1 MSKST
6 FSLPESRIARRL
18 VVTLS
23 VTVNAER
30 ESEQLHKYV
39 GQALLEAANRVDVQV
54 GTASSG
60 KLLSHSYDYGS
71 VEVHVGYSET
81 NTCPKAGFFKGK
93 GDAPDSNLGNVEA
106 ACEKVDGKATE
117 VLISAGT
124 YRQPSQREILEQ
136 SLVHGAAAELAS
148 QPAKAAAL
156 ADGIKALLDTLHP
169 KTSACGAE
177 ASMLN
182 SLSKHVHQ
190 KMDEGL
196 AHHMSGAGVAVSG
209 GLAAPKAESMAKAS
223 TGPRVTPADVEAEI
237 VSEHYLNA
245 GDAVLFTNDGFKLEK
260 DQEQALS
267 SITICVLILK
277 NGTKLAG
284 INYGAIDPKQHSAEI
299 GRQEARAQAVERVW
313 ELLGF
318 RLRDKLAGSCA

>member
-30 ESEQLHKYV
+30 DSEQLHTYV
-39 GQALLEAANRVDVQV
+39 GQALLEAANRVDVKV
-54 GTASSG
+54 GTASAG
-60 KLLSHSYDYGS
+60 TLLSHSYDHGS
-71 VEVHVGYSET
+71 VEVHVGYSEA
-81 NTCPKAGFFKGK
+81 NTCPKAGVVKSKG
-93 GDAPDSNLGNVEA
+93 GAPDSILGNVEA
-106 ACEKVDGKATE
+106 ACEKVDGKETE

-148 QPAKAAAL
+148 QPAKAGAL

-169 KTSACGAE
+169 KTSACAAE

-196 AHHMSGAGVAVSG
+196 AHHMSGAGVTVSG
-209 GLAAPKAESMAKAS
+209 GLAAPKAESVHTQGIAHQVGQLVITAEMVSRFLSWTLPDDFGPDGGIYIDRRPSVKPTGTNLLNFAQAKAMLEHCIN
-223 TGPRVTPADVEAEI
+223 GPKGLGSREA
-237 VSEHYLNA
+237 
-245 GDAVLFTNDGFKLEK
+245 
-260 DQEQALS
+260 
-267 SITICVLILK
+267 
-277 NGTKLAG
+277 
-284 INYGAIDPKQHSAEI
+284 
-299 GRQEARAQAVERVW
+299 
-313 ELLGF
+313 
-318 RLRDKLAGSCA
+318 